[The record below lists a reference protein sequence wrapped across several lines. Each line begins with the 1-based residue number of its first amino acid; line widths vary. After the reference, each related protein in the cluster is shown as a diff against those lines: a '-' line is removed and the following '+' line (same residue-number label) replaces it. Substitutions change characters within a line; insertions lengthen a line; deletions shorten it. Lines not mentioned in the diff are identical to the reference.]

1 MKIVSVIAI
10 VKKNYIHQQ
19 MISIEVV
26 CVYVK
31 TANAKK
37 RRYYC
42 LIYKGFRMN
51 RMICRV
57 DYKGQRMPFIT
68 ESVVDLICWVSQQ
81 EQESI

>member
-1 MKIVSVIAI
+1 M
-10 VKKNYIHQQ
+10 
-19 MISIEVV
+19 VV
-26 CVYVK
+26 MNVLVMPVRM
-31 TANAKK
+31 

-42 LIYKGFRMN
+42 LIYKGFGMN

-57 DYKGQRMPFIT
+57 DYKRQEMPFIT